1 MTEIILSD
9 TKKIRYEN
17 LNWNVFELKET
28 NVDGVPQM
36 VWTRRNNF
44 NYSTLRGIL
53 QGLIREEVIENI
65 YIDKIENIEKLISEK
80 VIELANTWSKYVSEE
95 DKNRI

>member
-9 TKKIRYEN
+9 TKKIKYEN

-28 NVDGVPQM
+28 NVDGVSQM
-36 VWTRRNNF
+36 LWIRRSDF
-44 NYSTLRGIL
+44 NYSTLKGIL
-53 QGLIREEVIENI
+53 KGLIREEIVENI
-65 YIDKIENIEKLISEK
+65 YINKIENIEKLISEK
-80 VIELANTWSKYVSEE
+80 VIELTNAWSKYVSEE